1 MHSPPPSILISEG
14 PSSPTSRRS
23 PHLNRAGPR
32 IFHVNLLRR
41 FSLPLRMVMR
51 QPMPFLT
58 AKVPA
63 RSIST
68 SLYDLYTPFVT
79 PFVRAITDKSFI
91 PLIRSSPPHDH
102 SLDVLSRL
110 SGSAPRP
117 PVSYL
122 ASAVVSFLVIGL
134 TQLTQ
139 YLVAFKV
146 TDITPSG
153 MLARFSGATGHSQD
167 TIFAVAIST
176 LKWLFLAGL
185 CA

>member
-1 MHSPPPSILISEG
+1 MHSPLPSILISEG

-32 IFHVNLLRR
+32 IFRVNLLRR

-51 QPMPFLT
+51 RPMPFLT

-91 PLIRSSPPHDH
+91 PLVRSSPPPMITALTSYHGCLDLH
-102 SLDVLSRL
+102 PALLYLTWLPSSCPSWLLGLRNSLSISWRSKSLTSH
-110 SGSAPRP
+110 
-117 PVSYL
+117 PVEC
-122 ASAVVSFLVIGL
+122 
-134 TQLTQ
+134 
-139 YLVAFKV
+139 
-146 TDITPSG
+146 
-153 MLARFSGATGHSQD
+153 SQD
-167 TIFAVAIST
+167 FPVLPAT
-176 LKWLFLAGL
+176 LKILFLL
-185 CA
+185 SPYPL